1 MTNKEAATIVERIR
15 YYMEGGEC
23 WTPTEFEAMDR
34 AIEILNRQDIPDINV
49 NDMIYRQMAIDALGA
64 EPLAISEYEEGLHTM
79 WTYAKEAIEQLPPAQ
94 PDSCEF
100 YDTES
105 HFCALHRPSVQPDR
119 SLWFHIGE
127 TCVDESKGIISAEE
141 AIKKI
146 RELLRAAD
154 LILVE
159 IASPDTFTEPKFH
172 HEDWSEIL

>member
-1 MTNKEAATIVERIR
+1 MGR
-15 YYMEGGEC
+15 
-23 WTPTEFEAMDR
+23 P
-34 AIEILNRQDIPDINV
+34 
-49 NDMIYRQMAIDALGA
+49 ID
-64 EPLAISEYEEGLHTM
+64 ED
-79 WTYAKEAIEQLPPAQ
+79 EAINAILREYNKDDSDYPTDYQLGLSAAKKIIEKLPTAQ

-119 SLWFHIGE
+119 SLWFHIGK

-154 LILVE
+154 LILVA
-159 IASPDTFTEPKFH
+159 IASPDKIKDEKPKFYP
-172 HEDWSEIL
+172 EDWSEIL

>member
-1 MTNKEAATIVERIR
+1 MGRIIDEDDVLAIINKHYVLGQGLLNSTL
-15 YYMEGGEC
+15 
-23 WTPTEFEAMDR
+23 D
-34 AIEILNRQDIPDINV
+34 AIEEKIMQLPSPQIDASDTDG
-49 NDMIYRQMAIDALGA
+49 DMISRKFMHDLGATCIARRDDDGKLIALGR
-64 EPLAISEYEEGLHTM
+64 IDM
-79 WTYAKEAIEQLPPAQ
+79 LPSAQ